1 MKTLLF
7 SFLLTSAAWASPPL
21 QSPETT
27 PRVSDYGYPWARANE
42 NLCVELES
50 QGDRKAPRS
59 DWFCAA
65 GDGDIY
71 LRTLGAEEFYHGVGH
86 WVQLRA
92 EARPSDHVAINLRS
106 LLYSG
111 SISYGYT
118 RPLGFYNLL
127 GFTAEWP
134 EEIFGGRAVGRVMD
148 LGRQTIGTGLLLQEH
163 ETAGLLL
170 DWRNGDWQLKLLGD
184 GTGGLLLADD
194 LKNYELNWRDG
205 AIGIGFTEWTEG
217 NRGNPPFR
225 HPAKYLY
232 SNVAWSD
239 VWSTG
244 LEVNAR
250 NNALAALARVS
261 AFWDFE
267 SWKLFVRIE
276 GRSIQEAWGDQFIQR
291 IEHMYTA
298 YDQYDK
304 RVMNTKNILTVDD
317 DVTAGSLDLNLS
329 FRIGERYEVQML
341 NEAVTFRYNQA
352 DHKNLFFY
360 RWGVAY
366 IPRTEQTEALV
377 LFVSNKVLT
386 DSLALPP
393 FLDSSQ
399 NVVMFKAVPFFG
411 AEARFRF

>member
-1 MKTLLF
+1 MKTFLFALLLAF
-7 SFLLTSAAWASPPL
+7 QARA
-21 QSPETT
+21 QDIT
-27 PRVSDYGYPWARANE
+27 PQVTAYGYPWARPNE
-42 NLCVELES
+42 NLCAELEE
-50 QGDRKAPRS
+50 QPDRRIPRG

-65 GDGDIY
+65 ADGDVY
-71 LRTLGAEEFYHGVGH
+71 LRTLGSEEFYHGVGH

-92 EARPSDHVAINLRS
+92 EARPSDHVAVNLRS

-127 GFTAEWP
+127 GFSAEWP
-134 EEIFGGRAVGRVMD
+134 EELLGGRAVARVMD
-148 LGRQTIGTGLLLQEH
+148 LGRRTIATGLLLQEH

-170 DWRNGDWQLKLLGD
+170 DWRRGDWSIQLLGD

-194 LKNYELNWRDG
+194 LKNYEVNWRDG
-205 AIGIGFTEWTEG
+205 AIGLGFTEWTEG
-217 NRGNPPFR
+217 SRGRPPFR

-232 SNVAWSD
+232 SSVAWTD
-239 VWSTG
+239 TWSTA
-244 LEVNAR
+244 LEVNTR
-250 NNALAALARVS
+250 HEALAGLARVS
-261 AFWDFE
+261 ALWNFE
-267 SWKLFVRIE
+267 RWKLFVRLE
-276 GRSIQEAWGDQFIQR
+276 GRVLQEGWGDQFVQR

-304 RVMNTKNILTVDD
+304 RVMNTANILTVDD
-317 DVTAGSLDLNLS
+317 DVTAGSLDINLS
-329 FRIGERYEVQML
+329 FRIGERYEVQLL
-341 NEAVTFRYNQA
+341 NEGATFRYNQTEA
-352 DHKNLFFY
+352 KNLFFY

-366 IPRTEQTEALV
+366 IPRAEETEALV
-377 LFVSNKVLT
+377 FFVSNKVLA
-386 DSLALPP
+386 DSLSLPP

>member
-1 MKTLLF
+1 MKTFLLLLF
-7 SFLLTSAAWASPPL
+7 IGLHGL
-21 QSPETT
+21 QAGALSTT
-27 PRVSDYGYPWARANE
+27 PRVTDYGYPWARHNE
-42 NLCVELES
+42 NLCQELES
-50 QGDRKAPRS
+50 EPDRQVTRS
-59 DWFCAA
+59 EWFCAA
-65 GDGDIY
+65 GDGDIF
-71 LRTLGAEEFYHGVGH
+71 LRTLGAEDFYHGVGH

-92 EARPSDHVAINLRS
+92 EARPSEHVAINLRS

-134 EEIFGGRAVGRVMD
+134 EEFFGGRAVARVMD
-148 LGRQTIGTGLLLQEH
+148 LGRQTIATGLLLQEH

-170 DWRNGDWQLKLLGD
+170 DWRSGDWQIKLLGD

-194 LKNYELNWRDG
+194 LKNYELNLKDG

-225 HPAKYLY
+225 HPAKYVY
-232 SNVAWSD
+232 SSVAWND
-239 VWSTG
+239 VWSTA
-244 LEVNAR
+244 LEVNTR
-250 NNALAALARVS
+250 NQAIAGLARIS
-261 AFWDFE
+261 AFWKFDT
-267 SWKLFVRIE
+267 WKFFARLE
-276 GRSIQEAWGDQFIQR
+276 GRSLQEGWGDQFAGR
-291 IEHMYTA
+291 IEHMYMS

-304 RVMNTKNILTVDD
+304 RVMNTTNILVVDD
-317 DVTAGSLDLNLS
+317 DVTAASLDLNLMVKV
-329 FRIGERYEVQML
+329 GEKYELQFL
-341 NEAVTFRYNQA
+341 NEGVSFRYNQLPG
-352 DHKNLFFY
+352 KNLYFY

-366 IPRTEQTEALV
+366 IPRPEETEALV

-399 NVVMFKAVPFFG
+399 NVVMFKNVPYFG